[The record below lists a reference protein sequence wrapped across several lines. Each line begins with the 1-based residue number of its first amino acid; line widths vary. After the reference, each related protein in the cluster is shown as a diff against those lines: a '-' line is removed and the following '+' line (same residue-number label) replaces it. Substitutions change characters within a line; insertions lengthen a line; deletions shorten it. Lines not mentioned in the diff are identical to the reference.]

1 MFRSRS
7 LESCLRS
14 KDSRAVW
21 RGAVGKGPQGTSLAA
36 YPTSRTGLT
45 GGMGRRTVRQRALC
59 LPSDNCLAPKT
70 GYNAPL
76 SSHCEG
82 AFCHDSTSILLSARG
97 LRTPVAVCHA
107 ALRLAQPRCDDPDK
121 ASQAPH
127 TAPPALH
134 RAQTVCGPDAQAPL
148 CTVCTR
154 DWRDGSSAS
163 ATARSYALNEPP
175 PPDCG
180 HLNALLPPPRV

>member
-1 MFRSRS
+1 MALGVSS
-7 LESCLRS
+7 IL
-14 KDSRAVW
+14 
-21 RGAVGKGPQGTSLAA
+21 
-36 YPTSRTGLT
+36 RTGSVGSCTSPL
-45 GGMGRRTVRQRALC
+45 RIIV
-59 LPSDNCLAPKT
+59 LPRKPGKMP
-70 GYNAPL
+70 PL

-82 AFCHDSTSILLSARG
+82 AFCHDSPSILLSARG
-97 LRTPVAVCHA
+97 LRTPVAVGYA
-107 ALRLAQPRCDDPDK
+107 ALRLAQPRCDDPDN

-127 TAPPALH
+127 PAPPALH

-175 PPDCG
+175 PPYGG
-180 HLNALLPPPRV
+180 HLHALLPPPRV